1 MAYAS
6 HSASDPIGVPSIP
19 FMVGTGGPAIMGM
32 VGTGE
37 PAIMGMVGTGEPA
50 IMGMPG
56 GKTAHAQEARVRQV
70 TERVHLRPVW

>member
-1 MAYAS
+1 
-6 HSASDPIGVPSIP
+6 
-19 FMVGTGGPAIMGM
+19 MGM